1 MYFIDKYLRFCKT
14 ATKVLLFFHTCK
26 RKEQK
31 SAFFRAQT
39 FSKTGSGS
47 ENWVNETF
55 AKPLAKAK
63 QTTAIRRTT
72 AVHRTANREVRVL
85 LSALRFVYQHF
96 RRRFL
101 SFWEAL
107 WGIRGIYAEYSWCIH
122 GVFICIGYVSGMYRV
137 CIGNVS
143 NGTGRVRGY
152 GWHRKRRV
160 ELTTISTICAQ
171 INSPWALLGG
181 WSAHG

>member
-1 MYFIDKYLRFCKT
+1 MHLPNGICVKT
-14 ATKVLLFFHTCK
+14 L
-26 RKEQK
+26 
-31 SAFFRAQT
+31 
-39 FSKTGSGS
+39 
-47 ENWVNETF
+47 
-55 AKPLAKAK
+55 PLAGERRKAK
-63 QTTAIRRTT
+63 GRGTRRTT

-171 INSPWALLGG
+171 INSPWALLRG
-181 WSAHG
+181 WTVHG